1 MPREGAPT
9 AIAAAFE
16 CIENQGDAWGI
27 IVEALSRHLQQAV
40 LTGDRR
46 DGDPIHLPEA
56 PAYPLDLADSFGK
69 VTARMHNAFAAA
81 RSDPAFVPVP
91 MDESHIAAWVERTRT
106 QCEVAFELLAASGPA
121 SSGGNEIAD
130 LLDMRNEVIGC
141 LEEFAA
147 IPPAGQCIRV
157 HGDYHLGQLLV
168 SKTDVWIIDFE
179 GEPQRP
185 LAERR
190 EKTSPMR
197 DVAGMLRSFDY
208 AAWAAFDRAASLA
221 LDQAGAMRD
230 HALGWRDGATAG
242 FLSSYFSAFAGD
254 IRSSTLKLDQ
264 QLLDLFLL
272 NKAFYEIAYEAAN
285 RPGWLTIPVRG
296 VMELLRR
303 RGIVP

>member
-1 MPREGAPT
+1 
-9 AIAAAFE
+9 
-16 CIENQGDAWGI
+16 
-27 IVEALSRHLQQAV
+27 
-40 LTGDRR
+40 
-46 DGDPIHLPEA
+46 
-56 PAYPLDLADSFGK
+56 
-69 VTARMHNAFAAA
+69 
-81 RSDPAFVPVP
+81 
-91 MDESHIAAWVERTRT
+91 
-106 QCEVAFELLAASGPA
+106 
-121 SSGGNEIAD
+121 
-130 LLDMRNEVIGC
+130 MRNEVIGC

-208 AAWAAFDRAASLA
+208 AAWSALDRASSLA
-221 LDQAGAMRD
+221 PDQAVAMHDR
-230 HALGWRDGATAG
+230 ALSWRDGATAD

-254 IRSSTLKLDQ
+254 IRSSTIKLDQ

-285 RPGWLTIPVRG
+285 RPGWLSIPVRG